1 MKAAVLFQLTP
12 VMLALLLIG
21 CGGTIQTGE
30 DNENS
35 TRPESRRE
43 SLLTKFKGSLE
54 DAIDQR
60 LVKIQGNGK
69 NTYRELDV
77 TIENISDIPLDIEVD
92 AGTFFDNPK
101 SRSQNL
107 ILLDDVSLSLR
118 PGESETKTMSSAC
131 CNAGYSVPG
140 DDSGWPVA
148 DAPKNLDLGL
158 RFIGENDRI
167 ISEFLKK
174 KNPEKLGT
182 AAQQKQFKQVM
193 IWSYLGDNY
202 DDMRRM
208 LAQDVFANDI
218 SKAEEFLSTVYEDAQ
233 ELGELMRRRDVASL
247 RAWVAEKSKENLDR
261 LRESGNEAI
270 SKGRDRLRNILSN

>member
-1 MKAAVLFQLTP
+1 M
-12 VMLALLLIG
+12 
-21 CGGTIQTGE
+21 
-30 DNENS
+30 
-35 TRPESRRE
+35 
-43 SLLTKFKGSLE
+43 
-54 DAIDQR
+54 
-60 LVKIQGNGK
+60 
-69 NTYRELDV
+69 
-77 TIENISDIPLDIEVD
+77 
-92 AGTFFDNPK
+92 
-101 SRSQNL
+101 
-107 ILLDDVSLSLR
+107 
-118 PGESETKTMSSAC
+118 
-131 CNAGYSVPG
+131 PG